1 VKAKGLLMSSAV
13 VGWKPERNKLRVAG
27 SRVRCLHPL
36 DALQKAGLPIELFQ
50 PGRERQYKVVVLQ
63 KLFDDEHIQLARTLQ
78 AQGTRIV
85 FDLCDNYLYY
95 APDTP
100 LRDKYEQQAR
110 DVARMLEVA
119 DVVTVPSEE
128 LGRHLSC
135 PSVVVRDGLAPVEAA
150 STSQGARLSSLF
162 GRKVSKAQNEYTEL
176 VWYGKANSNR
186 APAGMRDILR
196 VAEVLETLAKEFS
209 LRLTVISNSR
219 EIYEESIRPLKL
231 PTRYM
236 EWQSYEA
243 FSARFAQ
250 HDICILP
257 ININPYTRC
266 KSNNRLTLSLL
277 LGVPVVADSIPSYE
291 EFGRCCMIG
300 NWYDSLRTYLQNPEL
315 RQQHAAAGKVY
326 VRSRYMVDQAAAD
339 WWNVFDALL
348 CNRPLYSL
356 TPECAPALP

>member
-1 VKAKGLLMSSAV
+1 MSSAV

-36 DALQKAGLPIELFQ
+36 AALQKAGLPVELFQ
-50 PGRERQYKVVVLQ
+50 PGHEHQYKVVVLQ
-63 KLFDDEHIQLARTLQ
+63 KLFDDEHVQLARRLQ
-78 AQGTRIV
+78 AQGTKIV

-95 APDTP
+95 SPDTS
-100 LRDKYEQQAR
+100 LGEKYEQQVR
-110 DVARMLEVA
+110 EVARMLEIA

-128 LGRHLSC
+128 LARHLSC
-135 PSVVVRDGLAPVEAA
+135 PAVVVRDGLAPVEAISNA
-150 STSQGARLSSLF
+150 QRIALPSLF
-162 GRKVSKAQNEYTEL
+162 ARTAAKPRSEYTEL
-176 VWYGKANSNR
+176 VWYGKASSNR

-196 VAEVLETLAKEFS
+196 VTEVLETLAREFP

-243 FSARFAQ
+243 FCARFAQ

-277 LGVPVVADSIPSYE
+277 LGVAVVADAIPSYE
-291 EFGRCCMIG
+291 EFDRHCMLG
-300 NWYDSLRTYLQNPEL
+300 NWSESLRTYLQNAEL
-315 RQQHAAAGKVY
+315 RRQHAAAGHVY
-326 VRSRYMVDQAAAD
+326 VRSRYMVDQSAAD
-339 WWNVFDALL
+339 WWDVFDALL
-348 CNRPLYSL
+348 SNRPLHSAQQ
-356 TPECAPALP
+356 ECASALP

>member
-1 VKAKGLLMSSAV
+1 MSSAV

-36 DALQKAGLPIELFQ
+36 AALQNAGLPVELYE
-50 PGRERQYKVVVLQ
+50 PARERQYKVVVLQ

-78 AQGTRIV
+78 AQGTKVV

-95 APDTP
+95 SPETP
-100 LRDKYEQQAR
+100 HQDKYEQQAR

-128 LGRHLSC
+128 LGRHLTC
-135 PSVVVRDGLAPVEAA
+135 PTVMVRDGLAPVE
-150 STSQGARLSSLF
+150 TELSSQRAGLPALF
-162 GRKVSKAQNEYTEL
+162 RRVAPPPPSEYTEL
-176 VWYGKANSNR
+176 VWYGKASSNR

-196 VAEVLETLAKEFS
+196 VAEVLETLSKEFA

-236 EWQSYEA
+236 EWQSYES
-243 FSARFAQ
+243 FCARFRQ
-250 HDICILP
+250 HDLCILP
-257 ININPYTRC
+257 INVNPYTRC

-277 LGVPVVADSIPSYE
+277 LGVAVVADSIPSYE
-291 EFGRCCMIG
+291 EFGRYCLIG
-300 NWYDSLRTYLQNPEL
+300 NWYDHLRTYLQNPQL
-315 RQQHAAAGKVY
+315 RQQHAAAGRVY
-326 VRSRYMVDQAAAD
+326 VRSRYMVDQSAAD
-339 WWNVFDALL
+339 WWEVFDALL
-348 CNRPLYSL
+348 CNRPL
-356 TPECAPALP
+356 PATKQGRVPATS